1 MFDEISD
8 ICTYSAIMT
17 FEDKIITLRKNI
29 ASGFECVSLGI
40 AAIGT

>member
-8 ICTYSAIMT
+8 ICTYSAVVASI
-17 FEDKIITLRKNI
+17 EKIIALGKNI
-29 ASGFECVSLGI
+29 ASGFECVRLGI